1 VTDDTDKAVET
12 LLSGAD
18 HKVGD
23 GIARGRLMVRTRMVA
38 VTSRTWL
45 GVVIAVVV
53 AGGVVGSQGRAE
65 AAPGLVPLSEVG
77 AQPPGQAV
85 TNLPAVGMP
94 AAPQV
99 AGQCAFQFDPFNPPP
114 VQVKHVAPCGDPV
127 NGTGA
132 PDKPWGTIKQAMA
145 NLAPGDV
152 AYVHDDPTLS
162 VDYSEYDLTPA
173 RGGLGAP
180 CPAGGIAAP
189 IRIRLMAAPEE
200 GRPTVAKPQNAPLNK
215 PVLRLAQ
222 PWWLV
227 EGLRLLGTGVQQHS
241 VVVVQ
246 GGCIVL
252 RRVEVTAAGTANAAV
267 AFNGASNAAL
277 LDSHIWEPVAGDAV
291 TGRPQQVP
299 TSATDHHGVTVSGS
313 SDRVLLRDNH
323 SYGHNGD
330 SVQCGE
336 ALATTPSTDPTNLTI
351 EGNRYHQDEENAV
364 DLKHCVR
371 VTVRGNKFFGY
382 YPARPLNTD
391 RSPHGDALVVH
402 FNSLAQPAERI
413 LIEGNRLF
421 RNSRSINLSAQA
433 RSVAVRRNLI
443 FDAKTDHCG
452 IGAGI
457 LAAARLVEIYHNT
470 LDLLPG
476 PQAQPGSGCP
486 HAWSASERAAIRLTN
501 QSTTQPPVLWN
512 NIVARAQRHLAAAIT
527 PSLLDAQRNLF
538 DATPAGGT
546 PAGSLI
552 GSPGFISDPA
562 NNDYYTVP
570 GSLARDNA
578 SPVSP
583 GVGDPAAY
591 CDDPGEPDALAEPD
605 IGFLESCF

>member
-1 VTDDTDKAVET
+1 M
-12 LLSGAD
+12 
-18 HKVGD
+18 VG
-23 GIARGRLMVRTRMVA
+23 
-38 VTSRTWL
+38 L
-45 GVVIAVVV
+45 G
-53 AGGVVGSQGRAE
+53 
-65 AAPGLVPLSEVG
+65 
-77 AQPPGQAV
+77 
-85 TNLPAVGMP
+85 
-94 AAPQV
+94 
-99 AGQCAFQFDPFNPPP
+99 P
-114 VQVKHVAPCGDPV
+114 V
-127 NGTGA
+127 
-132 PDKPWGTIKQAMA
+132 
-145 NLAPGDV
+145 DV
-152 AYVHDDPTLS
+152 AYVHDDPAGS
-162 VDYSEYDLTPA
+162 VDYPEYDLTPA

-189 IRIRLMAAPEE
+189 VRIRLMAAPQE
-200 GRPTVAKPQNAPLNK
+200 GRPTVAKPQNAPAAK
-215 PVLRLAQ
+215 PVLRLNQ

-227 EGLRLLGTGVQQHS
+227 EGLRMLGGGVQQHS

-252 RRVEVTAAGTANAAV
+252 RRLEVTGAGTANAAV
-267 AFNGASNAAL
+267 AFNGARNAAL
-277 LDSHIWEPVAGDAV
+277 IDSHIWEPVAGDAV

-299 TSATDHHGVTVSGS
+299 TSATDHHGVTVSGA

-336 ALATTPSTDPTNLTI
+336 ALGTTPGTDPTNLTI
-351 EGNRYHQDEENAV
+351 EANRYHQDEENAV
-364 DLKHCVR
+364 DMKHCVG
-371 VTVRGNKFFGY
+371 VAVRGNKFFGY
-382 YPARPLNTD
+382 YPARPLGTD

-402 FNSLAQPAERI
+402 VNSLGQPAERV

-421 RNSRSINLSAQA
+421 RNSRGINLSAQA

-452 IGAGI
+452 IGGGV
-457 LAAARLVEIYHNT
+457 LAAARPVEIYHNT
-470 LDLLPG
+470 LDRLPG
-476 PQAQPGSGCP
+476 PLAQPGSGCP
-486 HAWSASERAAIRLTN
+486 HAWSISERAAIRLTN
-501 QSTTQPPVLWN
+501 QVATQPPVLWN
-512 NIVARAQRHLAAAIT
+512 NIIARAQRHLAAAMA

-546 PAGSLI
+546 PTGSLI
-552 GSPGFISDPA
+552 GSPGFINDPA

-578 SPVSP
+578 SLVPP
-583 GVGDPAAY
+583 AVGDPAAY